1 MKTLRKAKEALD
13 CALIRAKFRAA
24 DRMEQFLKEERGDT
38 NFVAIIVI
46 IVIIL
51 AVAAIF
57 RTQLIAAVNQV
68 FSNLTDFIG

>member
-1 MKTLRKAKEALD
+1 MKTLRKAKRALD
-13 CALIRAKFRAA
+13 CALLRAKFGAA

-51 AVAAIF
+51 AVAGIF
-57 RTQLIAAVNQV
+57 RTQLLTAVNQV
-68 FSNLTDFIG
+68 MSNLTDFIG